1 MRNNNGEI
9 IRRLTNK
16 NLWSNCK
23 GNVFII
29 VAIMLTTLLLGSV
42 FSIGMSLAES
52 VKTDG
57 IRIIGT
63 TAHAAVGHPTAAQM
77 KKLGSLD
84 YVKAVGTGYTVAS
97 VKSTPKLSNISL
109 SLYYFDST
117 EWEKLRSPAY
127 TDIKGSYPQ
136 KENEIMVPAL
146 VLKKAGIDHPSIGME
161 IPLTYYTGS
170 GNSNKTIQKSF
181 RLSGWYTDY
190 TFVNPQASAD
200 IILVSKIFS
209 QECGKSVEKDGS
221 ADVMF
226 DNSSRTSEYVTK
238 LKQDLHLS
246 GNQPIMPVSLYNVDQ
261 STSNAGLIA
270 IICIIA
276 FIIVT
281 GYLLIYNVLYI
292 SVSRDVRFY
301 GLLKTLGTTP
311 KQIRRIVTGKILRLC
326 LVGIPIGEILAFL
339 FSLVL
344 VPSVI
349 SKLGSTSTGAVI
361 SFSPYIY
368 LGAALFALITA
379 LLGAYKPARKAA
391 SISPIEAQKF
401 TGLKYQRGH
410 VNQSACHK
418 PYVMAFR
425 NIFRDKK
432 RAVIVLLSLFLGL
445 TTFLTVTTLVGS
457 MSTDNY
463 VASLFESDFV
473 LGNNASLDLASP
485 KQEFDSAFLEKIKAL
500 PGLQSL
506 SKTTMEYYHL
516 GYSKDEFGKYAANYV
531 KKSNMPSLTEQD
543 IQDSFNGFLVGVDRS
558 TITKLNQKRDKPI
571 DADAFDR
578 GDFALLAT
586 DDPSLFSKIH
596 ELALSP
602 VNWKSSKSK
611 ANSSGPNAKIPLG
624 GFVPF
629 DFEHIGSGL
638 APTVFVSN
646 TLMSK
651 LYRDPLITTLNIDV
665 APTKE
670 QQALN
675 VLKQM
680 TDDNQGISR
689 SSKLESQ
696 ARLNGAKMTLYALGD
711 GIALIIAVIGIL
723 NFVNVMSV
731 GIMVRK
737 HELATLE
744 SVGMSRKQVKKL
756 LTYEGVGY
764 AAITLFLVL
773 TFGNLITYGIFTLFR
788 RQATFVVFTYP
799 FLPVLFVG
807 LAVIAICFITP
818 TLVYRSMCQSSI
830 VERLRETE

>member
-16 NLWSNCK
+16 SLWSNRK
-23 GNVFII
+23 GNVFIV

-42 FSIGMSLAES
+42 FSIGMSLMES
-52 VKTDG
+52 VKMDG
-57 IRIIGT
+57 IRIMGT
-63 TAHAAVGHPTAAQM
+63 AAHAMVGHPTAAQI

-84 YVKAVGTGYTVAS
+84 YVKAVGTNYTVAS
-97 VKSTPKLSNISL
+97 VKSTPKMSDISL
-109 SLYYFDST
+109 SLHYFDST
-117 EWEKLRSPAY
+117 EWGKMRSPAY
-127 TDIKGSYPQ
+127 TDIAGSYPQ
-136 KENEIMVPAL
+136 KENEIMVPAQ
-146 VLKKAGIDHPSIGME
+146 VLKKAGIDHPSTGME
-161 IPLTYYTGS
+161 ISLTYDTEG
-170 GNSNKTIQKSF
+170 GNSDKTIQKSF
-181 RLSGWYTDY
+181 RLSGWFTDY
-190 TFVNPQASAD
+190 TFLTPQASAD
-200 IILVSKIFS
+200 SILVSKTFS
-209 QECGKSVEKDGS
+209 QECGKSVEKDGL

-226 DNSSRTSEYVTK
+226 VNPSRTSDYVTK

-246 GNQPIMPVSLYNVDQ
+246 GNQIIPVSSYNVDQ
-261 STSNAGLIA
+261 NTSNAGLIA
-270 IICIIA
+270 IIAIIA

-311 KQIRRIVTGKILRLC
+311 KQIRRIVTGQILRLC

-349 SKLGSTSTGAVI
+349 SKLGSTSTCAVI

-379 LLGAYKPARKAA
+379 LLGAHKPARKAA
-391 SISPIEAQKF
+391 GISPIEAQKF
-401 TGLKYQRGH
+401 TGVKYRRSH
-410 VNQSACHK
+410 INSSACRK

-445 TTFLTVTTLVGS
+445 TTFLAVTTLVGS

-463 VASLFESDFV
+463 IASLFESNFV
-473 LGNNASLDLASP
+473 LGNNASLDSP
-485 KQEFDSAFLEKIKAL
+485 KQEFDSTFLEKIKAL
-500 PGLQSL
+500 PGFQSL
-506 SKTTMEYYHL
+506 SKTTQEYIHL
-516 GYSKDEFGKYAANYV
+516 GYSKVEFGKYVSEYV
-531 KKSNMPSLTEQD
+531 KKSKMPNLTEKD
-543 IQDSFNGFLVGVDRS
+543 IQDNFNGLLVGVDRN
-558 TITKLNQKRDKPI
+558 TITKLNQKREKPI
-571 DADAFDR
+571 DEDAFDR

-586 DDPSLFSKIH
+586 DNPSLFSKTH
-596 ELALSP
+596 ELAISP
-602 VNWKSSKSK
+602 VHWNSSKSK
-611 ANSSGPNAKIPLG
+611 TNNSGPNTKISLG

-646 TLMSK
+646 TLMRK
-651 LYRDPLITTLNIDV
+651 VYHDPLITKLNIDV
-665 APTKE
+665 SPAKE

-680 TDDNQGISR
+680 TDDNHGIYR

-711 GIALIIAVIGIL
+711 GIALIIALIGIL

-731 GIMVRK
+731 GIMVRR

-756 LTYEGVGY
+756 LTYEGLGY
-764 AAITLFLVL
+764 AAITLLLVL

-799 FLPVLFVG
+799 FLPVLFVS
-807 LAVIAICFITP
+807 LAVIVICVITP
-818 TLVYRSMCQSSI
+818 ALVYRSICQSPI
-830 VERLRETE
+830 VERLRESE